1 MAAEAGA
8 GLLSMEGKS
17 LPRTKNQYSLDV
29 ETQVLGALR
38 KNDIKQIKKA
48 YEKFVYILP
57 EDEDAVRVYL
67 RRLAVRVEFSIEDSY
82 GLIPEMKQSFRN
94 FYDAVDTVNPPKGV
108 NILYQ
113 LLLHIIELRSN
124 MEEDTSREYFQD
136 YIPVALNYI
145 RENLQDENLSIGSV
159 SEHVYLNP
167 VYFGRIFKSVM
178 KMPFKRYVQNMRME
192 KAKELILE
200 DQESIANICVQVGIP
215 NPSYF
220 SQVFKQYTGILP
232 SEYKRSLEA

>member
-1 MAAEAGA
+1 
-8 GLLSMEGKS
+8 MEGKAP
-17 LPRTKNQYSLDV
+17 LKTKNQYSLDV
-29 ETQVLGALR
+29 ETQILGSLR
-38 KNDIKQIKKA
+38 KNDAGQMKKA

-57 EDEDAVRVYL
+57 EEEDSVRVYL

-82 GLIPEMKQSFRN
+82 GLTAEMKQSFRN
-94 FYDAVDTVNPPKGV
+94 FYDAVDTVMPPKGV

-113 LLLHIIELRSN
+113 LFLHIIELRGS
-124 MEEDTSREYFQD
+124 MEESTSEQYFQD
-136 YIPVALNYI
+136 YIPVALEFI
-145 RENLQDENLSIGSV
+145 RENIQDENLSIGSV

-167 VYFGRIFKSVM
+167 VYFGRIFKNVM
-178 KMPFKRYVQNMRME
+178 KMSFKRYVQNLRME
-192 KAKELILE
+192 KAKEMLLE

-232 SEYKRSLEA
+232 SEYKRSLET